1 MAQRPGATT
10 VTDSQQ
16 QGSES
21 QRPISQSWHA
31 SPVSQGSLDLPGDSD
46 GNEFVCNAGDP
57 GSVPGSGRA
66 PGEGK
71 GNPLHYS
78 CLENSMDRG
87 AWWATVHGVSKSRTR
102 SKLHPRGP
110 GSTPRALR
118 VQSPSRDPGS
128 ISRCGP
134 QALVSDLHE
143 SIGHSSSRT
152 PALPSVHVSVRICS
166 LAAHTR

>member
-10 VTDSQQ
+10 VTGSQQ

-21 QRPISQSWHA
+21 QRPISQSWRA
-31 SPVSQGSLDLPGDSD
+31 PPVSQGSLDLPGDSD
-46 GNEFVCNAGDP
+46 GNEFVCSAGDP

-102 SKLHPRGP
+102 SKPHPRGP

-118 VQSPSRDPGS
+118 VQSPPRDPGS
-128 ISRCGP
+128 TP
-134 QALVSDLHE
+134 VAQAPPPEPSGSNPHPVTQAPPPVAQAPPPGAAPGS
-143 SIGHSSSRT
+143 GVR
-152 PALPSVHVSVRICS
+152 PA
-166 LAAHTR
+166 